1 MQENNNMEHVYNI
14 AVLPGDGIGI
24 EVTKEAVKV
33 IKTLARQ
40 YNINFNLK
48 YALVGGAAIDECG
61 KALPNETIE
70 ICEKSDAIL
79 FGAVGGPKWESL
91 PPENQPERAGLLPLR
106 KIFDLFINIRPIRIY
121 KSLKSISP
129 IKNRIIDKGVD
140 YVIFR
145 ELTGGIYF
153 GEPKYI
159 SKDRD
164 FAIDTMKYTVREID
178 RIAEVAYK
186 AAKLR
191 KGKLTSIDKANVLST
206 SLLWRERINI
216 LHNTKYKDVVVN
228 HMYVD
233 NAAMQIIKDPS
244 FFDIIVT
251 ENMFGDI
258 LSDESAVLS
267 GSLGLLAS
275 ASINSKMFGLY
286 EPVHG
291 SAPDIMG
298 KNIANPVAAILSA
311 ALMLRYSF
319 NRDDLAKKIESAV
332 DKALDSGYV
341 TSDIFADEE
350 GKKLIGTSEFGDIVS
365 NNIEN

>member
-1 MQENNNMEHVYNI
+1 MPENKEVEQMYNI
-14 AVLPGDGIGI
+14 AVLPGDGIGV

-33 IKTLARQ
+33 LKTLEKKD
-40 YNINFNLK
+40 NINFNVK

-61 KALPNETIE
+61 AALPKETIE

-91 PPENQPERAGLLPLR
+91 PPENQPERGGLLPLR
-106 KIFDLFINIRPIRIY
+106 KIFDLFINIRPIKIY
-121 KSLKSISP
+121 KGLKEISP
-129 IKNRIIDKGVD
+129 IKNRIIDKGID

-145 ELTGGIYF
+145 ELTGGVYF

-159 SKDRD
+159 SKDREY
-164 FAIDTMKYTVREID
+164 AIDTMKYSASEID
-178 RIAEVAYK
+178 RIADVAFG
-186 AAKLR
+186 AAQLR

-206 SLLWRERINI
+206 SLLWRERINL
-216 LHNTKYKDVVVN
+216 LHQTKYPDILVN
-228 HMYVD
+228 HIYVD
-233 NAAMQIIKDPS
+233 NAAMQIIRDPS
-244 FFDIIVT
+244 LFDVIVT

-275 ASINSKMFGLY
+275 ASINSKKFGLY

-291 SAPDIMG
+291 SAPDITG
-298 KNIANPVAAILSA
+298 NNIANPIAAILSS

-319 NRDDLAKKIESAV
+319 GRDDLAQKVEDAV
-332 DKALDSGYV
+332 EKVLSEGFV
-341 TSDIFADEE
+341 TSDIYIKES
-350 GKKLIGTSEFGDIVS
+350 GQKLVTTSEFGDLVCT
-365 NNIEN
+365 NIT